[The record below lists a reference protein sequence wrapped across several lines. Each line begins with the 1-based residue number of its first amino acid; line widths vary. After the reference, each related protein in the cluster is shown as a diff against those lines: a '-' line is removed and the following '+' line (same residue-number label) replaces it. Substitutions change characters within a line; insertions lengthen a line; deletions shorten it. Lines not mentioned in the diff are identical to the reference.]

1 MLLTSKLEVPAP
13 KFDLKTV
20 PTLIYVTEP
29 PGDWQRYSNM
39 NDSAQGTQN
48 GFLTNWCWYYHHK
61 TLKKKLQKNL
71 KKNKLSRVLR
81 FVTWQ
86 WGRPAGA
93 IMLHLNTHCVKI
105 KKRRK
110 KKERWKMLG
119 RVMMIIL
126 LVERGVALS
135 WAVFPGREA
144 ALVLTLRQTKSQP
157 RPQTILTTCP
167 QSNVYLNPLE
177 SRRRVALRLRREAVG
192 KVRPSLVV
200 HVDHTWNSWGV
211 GTEPGKRLPSEPVLH
226 PSPPTPPPPPL
237 SRHLV
242 YFFLSFS
249 HSHVC
254 ISLTKTPHIISP
266 QLGVKNWDPRPKKDK
281 MDKRV

>member
-1 MLLTSKLEVPAP
+1 
-13 KFDLKTV
+13 
-20 PTLIYVTEP
+20 
-29 PGDWQRYSNM
+29 
-39 NDSAQGTQN
+39 
-48 GFLTNWCWYYHHK
+48 
-61 TLKKKLQKNL
+61 
-71 KKNKLSRVLR
+71 
-81 FVTWQ
+81 
-86 WGRPAGA
+86 
-93 IMLHLNTHCVKI
+93 
-105 KKRRK
+105 
-110 KKERWKMLG
+110 MLG

-177 SRRRVALRLRREAVG
+177 SRRRVALRLSSGSHIRRHARLWEELA
-192 KVRPSLVV
+192 PASLCTSTTPEIAEVLGQ
-200 HVDHTWNSWGV
+200 NRESGF
-211 GTEPGKRLPSEPVLH
+211 LPSQ
-226 PSPPTPPPPPL
+226 SSTPLPQPRPPPPL